1 MHTKT
6 FFFLRILS
14 AITLFA
20 MMISGCNQ
28 GEISR
33 DSDVAVPVSVTEA
46 NYEAISEFLQT
57 TGTVNAV
64 HSAELVT
71 KVEGDYFLQTNPR
84 TNQKFALGDQIKE
97 GETLI
102 KLKNREY
109 ELGIQI
115 ESVKLEQ
122 KIAKQEYEKQ
132 QALYEKGGVTLRELT
147 NAEKTYINAQN
158 ALEEAKLNLNKLS
171 VTAPIT
177 GFITQLPYYTPGT
190 HMNANTNVAKIMD
203 YRELMLEVSFPEKTL
218 PIIQTGQQVR
228 INHYSLDTAQA
239 LEGRVTE
246 ISPAVDPDT
255 RMFDAKIRVQNQQ
268 KRLRPGMFV
277 KANVMVEHKDSVIT
291 LPREIVLERNDRQIV
306 YVVQQDRAHERNVV
320 TGIESGDRVE
330 IIDGIEEDERVVTD
344 GYETLRDRS
353 RVKVLQ

>member
-6 FFFLRILS
+6 FSFLRILS
-14 AITLFA
+14 AMAIIA
-20 MMISGCNQ
+20 MMFSGCNQ
-28 GEISR
+28 GETSR
-33 DSDVAVPVSVTEA
+33 DSDVAVPVSVMEA
-46 NYEAISEFLQT
+46 DYEDISEFLQT
-57 TGTVNAV
+57 TGTVNAIR
-64 HSAELVT
+64 SAELVT
-71 KVEGDYFLQTNPR
+71 KVEGDYLLQNNPR
-84 TNQKFALGDQIKE
+84 TNQQFELGDQIKE
-97 GETLI
+97 EETLI
-102 KLKNREY
+102 KLRNREY
-109 ELGIQI
+109 ELGIQL

-122 KIAKQEYEKQ
+122 EIAKQEYEKQ

-158 ALEEAKLNLNKLS
+158 ALEEARLNLDKLS
-171 VTAPIT
+171 VNAPIT
-177 GFITQLPYYTPGT
+177 GFITQLPYYTQGT
-190 HMNANTNVAKIMD
+190 HMNANTDVAKIMD

-218 PIIQTGQQVR
+218 SIIESGQQVSV
-228 INHYSLDTAQA
+228 NHYSLDTAQA

-291 LPREIVLERNDRQIV
+291 LPREIVLEKNDRQIV
-306 YVVQQDRAHERNVV
+306 YVVRQERAHERNVV

-330 IIDGIEEDERVVTD
+330 IIDGIEKDERVVTD